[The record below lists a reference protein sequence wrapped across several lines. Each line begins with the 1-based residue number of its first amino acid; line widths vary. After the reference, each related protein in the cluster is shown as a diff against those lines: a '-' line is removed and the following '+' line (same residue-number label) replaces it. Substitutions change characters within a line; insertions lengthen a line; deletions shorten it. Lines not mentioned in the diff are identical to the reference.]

1 MVPGVGVDDTVGAD
15 AGAAL
20 IDGLLGAVGLVS
32 DAISKAEAVEALLD
46 GETTLLL
53 ASCELGVEA
62 MLGPPIDDAGL
73 GGVGELGALEDV
85 ALGFGVGCGSIKFLL
100 IVI

>member
-1 MVPGVGVDDTVGAD
+1 MFPGVGVDDTVGAD

-20 IDGLLGAVGLVS
+20 IEGLLGADGLVS

-46 GETTLLL
+46 GDTTLLL
-53 ASCELGVEA
+53 ASCGLGVEA

-73 GGVGELGALEDV
+73 GGVGELGTLEGV
-85 ALGFGVGCGSIKFLL
+85 VLGFGVSCGSIKFLL
-100 IVI
+100 MVI